1 MNGKTK
7 RKEDNIYGILKKTM
21 TNYLKNETN
30 VDFNFKKRSII
41 ILFLNNS
48 RIRKQENVTNEK
60 AEKENVLLKML

>member
-7 RKEDNIYGILKKTM
+7 RKEDNIYGILK
-21 TNYLKNETN
+21 N

-48 RIRKQENVTNEK
+48 RLRKQENVTNEK